1 MLIVRFQGL
10 KTLLLPD
17 EEGNVAVVTLGNDV
31 EVGVVLLIE
40 VLVEMLAIEEAIAG
54 VELAQ
59 RFFTEVPRLSRLVAE
74 QEVAMQLR
82 TVGKNF
88 EHAQTPS

>member
-10 KTLLLPD
+10 KTLLVPD
-17 EEGNVAVVTLGNDV
+17 EEGNAAVVTLGNDV
-31 EVGVVLLIE
+31 EVGIVLLIE
-40 VLVEMLAIEEAIAG
+40 VLVEVLAIEEAI
-54 VELAQ
+54 ELAQ

-88 EHAQTPS
+88 EHAQTPG